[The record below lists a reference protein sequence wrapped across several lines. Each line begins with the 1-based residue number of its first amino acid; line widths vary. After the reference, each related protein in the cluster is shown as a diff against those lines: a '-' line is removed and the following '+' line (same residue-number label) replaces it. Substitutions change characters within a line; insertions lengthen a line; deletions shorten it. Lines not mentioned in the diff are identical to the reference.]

1 MSAEWVAAVAS
12 AGTFVVIAAS
22 AIAALLQLRH
32 SRGSNQ
38 IIALTE
44 IRETLESP
52 YFREAQRFVSYEL
65 PKRLQDPNERLRIA
79 QPQSQFEGEYQ
90 AIDTVANFFENL
102 GVFVKNRI
110 IDEKIAC
117 DMWSYVI
124 LRNWNALLPIVTF
137 VREDLKAPS
146 VWENFEFLA
155 LISKRYMEAHHE
167 GTYPRELPHM
177 PADRS
182 FIEAVEGRTN
192 VG

>member
-1 MSAEWVAAVAS
+1 MTAEWVTALAS
-12 AGTFVVIAAS
+12 AGTFIVIAAS
-22 AIAALLQLRH
+22 AIAALIQLRH
-32 SRGSNQ
+32 TRGSNQ

-65 PKRLQDPNERLRIA
+65 PKRLQDPDERLRIA

-110 IDEKIAC
+110 IDRNIAC

-137 VREDLKAPS
+137 VREDLESPS
-146 VWENFEFLA
+146 LWENFEYLA
-155 LISKRYMEAHHE
+155 LISKRYMDAHPE
-167 GTYPRELPHM
+167 GTYPRELQHM
-177 PADRS
+177 PTDRS
-182 FIEAVEGRTN
+182 FIEAVKGKSY